1 MSNIFL
7 ILFSII
13 IGAVLGGL
21 IFYLFFKNNEN
32 KKLDASEEI
41 SKLGERLETGNKIFA
56 DQFRQIREE
65 ISQSHHKD
73 LELRDKS
80 AKNINEQI
88 EKVVSNFSQMREILG
103 QVQSQVKEV
112 SSFQTIFKSP
122 KLTGQWG
129 EASLDYMLSLYFPR
143 RDAYE
148 LQYQFSSGEAAD
160 AVLKLPN
167 GRILPIDSKF
177 PQDSFNQFI
186 HAADDST
193 KEDAR
198 KSLVNRIK
206 QDVSDIAAKYI
217 LPNENTV
224 DFAMMYIPAE
234 SLYYEVVTKEDLTSF
249 AWNKKVFLTSPN
261 TFILTLGVI
270 QHWFKDTDI
279 TKKTGEILKKLQR
292 IAIDGEKLGESFR
305 KLGSHLSSAKNSY
318 EDAEKRI
325 EMLVDRVGNVGNLI
339 DVDETKE
346 LKQ

>member
-1 MSNIFL
+1 MDIFL
-7 ILFSII
+7 IIILLIFGVFS
-13 IGAVLGGL
+13 VSL
-21 IFYLFFKNNEN
+21 IFYLLKN
-32 KKLDASEEI
+32 KKTNSNEEI
-41 SKLGERLETGNKIFA
+41 GRLGERLETANKIFA

-65 ISQSHHKD
+65 ISRSHHKE
-73 LELRDKS
+73 LELRDRSSKD
-80 AKNINEQI
+80 IHDQM
-88 EKVVSNFSQMREILG
+88 EKFIGGFSQMKEILG
-103 QVQSQVKEV
+103 QVQNQVKEV

-148 LQYQFSSGEAAD
+148 LQYQFLSGEAAD

-177 PQDSFNQFI
+177 PQDNFNQFI
-186 HAADDST
+186 NAIEVSQ
-193 KEDAR
+193 KEEAR
-198 KSLVNRIK
+198 KALVARIK
-206 QDVSDIAAKYI
+206 QDITDIAAKYI

-234 SLYYEVVTKEDLTSF
+234 SLYYEVVTKEDLTSY

-270 QHWFKDTDI
+270 QHWFKDSDI

-292 IAIDGEKLGESFR
+292 IAIDGEKLSDSFR
-305 KLGSHLSSAKNSY
+305 KLGSHLSNAKNSY
-318 EDAEKRI
+318 DDAEKRI
-325 EMLVDRVGNVGNLI
+325 ETLVDRVSNVGNLI
-339 DVDETKE
+339 DIDENKE
-346 LKQ
+346 LKS

>member
-1 MSNIFL
+1 MMDVL
-7 ILFSII
+7 II
-13 IGAVLGGL
+13 I
-21 IFYLFFKNNEN
+21 IYLFFGMAFGWLVFYLLKN
-32 KKLDASEEI
+32 KKTDSNEEI
-41 SKLGERLETGNKIFA
+41 GKLGERLETANKIFA

-65 ISQSHHKD
+65 ISRSHHKE

-80 AKNINEQI
+80 SKDIQGQM
-88 EKVVSNFSQMREILG
+88 EKFIGGFAQMKEVLG

-148 LQYQFSSGEAAD
+148 LQHQFSSGESAD
-160 AVLKLPN
+160 AILKLPN

-177 PQDSFNQFI
+177 PQDNFNQFI
-186 HAADDST
+186 NATEAT
-193 KEDAR
+193 AKEDAR

-206 QDVSDIAAKYI
+206 QDVSDIATKYI
-217 LPNENTV
+217 LPNENTM

-249 AWNKKVFLTSPN
+249 AWSKKVFLTSPN

-270 QHWFKDTDI
+270 QHWFKDSDI
-279 TKKTGEILKKLQR
+279 TKKTSEILKKLQR
-292 IAIDGEKLGESFR
+292 IAIDGEKLGESFK
-305 KLGSHLSSAKNSY
+305 KLGSHLNNARSSY
-318 EDAEKRI
+318 EDAEKRVGF
-325 EMLVDRVGNVGNLI
+325 LVDRVSNVGNLI

-346 LKQ
+346 LNK

>member
-1 MSNIFL
+1 MDIFL
-7 ILFSII
+7 IIILLIFGVFS
-13 IGAVLGGL
+13 VGL
-21 IFYLFFKNNEN
+21 IFYLFKN
-32 KKLDASEEI
+32 KKINSNEEI
-41 SKLGERLETGNKIFA
+41 GKLGERLETANKIFA

-65 ISQSHHKD
+65 ISRSHHKE
-73 LELRDKS
+73 LELRDRSSKD
-80 AKNINEQI
+80 IHDQM
-88 EKVVSNFSQMREILG
+88 EKFIGGFSQMKEVLG

-143 RDAYE
+143 NDAYE

-177 PQDSFNQFI
+177 PQDNFNQFI
-186 HAADDST
+186 NAVEASQ
-193 KEDAR
+193 KEETR
-198 KSLVNRIK
+198 KALVARIK
-206 QDVSDIAAKYI
+206 QDITDIAAKYI

-234 SLYYEVVTKEDLTSF
+234 SLYYEIVTKEDLTSY
-249 AWNKKVFLTSPN
+249 AWSKKIFLTSPN

-270 QHWFKDTDI
+270 QHWFKDSDI

-292 IAIDGEKLGESFR
+292 IAIDGEKLSDSFR
-305 KLGSHLSSAKNSY
+305 KLGVHISSAKNSY
-318 EDAEKRI
+318 DDAEKRI
-325 EMLVDRVGNVGNLI
+325 EMLVDRVSNVGNLI
-339 DVDETKE
+339 DIDENKE
-346 LKQ
+346 LKS

>member
-1 MSNIFL
+1 MNDLLIIFL
-7 ILFSII
+7 SIFT
-13 IGAVLGGL
+13 VFLGGF
-21 IFYLFFKNNEN
+21 IFYLVKN
-32 KKLDASEEI
+32 KKADSGEEMG
-41 SKLGERLETGNKIFA
+41 KLGERIETANKIFA

-65 ISQSHHKD
+65 ISHSHHKE

-80 AKNINEQI
+80 SKDMRDQM
-88 EKVVSNFSQMREILG
+88 EKFVGGFAQMKEVLS

-160 AVLKLPN
+160 AILRLPN

-177 PQDSFNQFI
+177 PQDNFNQFI
-186 HAADDST
+186 NAIDVSL
-193 KEDAR
+193 KEEAR

-206 QDVSDIAAKYI
+206 QDVSDIATKYI

-234 SLYYEVVTKEDLTSF
+234 SLYYEIVTKEDLTSF

-292 IAIDGEKLGESFR
+292 VAIDGEKLSDSFR
-305 KLGSHLSSAKNSY
+305 KLGVHISSAKNSY
-318 EDAEKRI
+318 EDAEKRVA
-325 EMLVDRVGNVGNLI
+325 MLVDRVNNVGNLI
-339 DVDETKE
+339 DVEETSE
-346 LKQ
+346 LK

>member
-1 MSNIFL
+1 MN
-7 ILFSII
+7 
-13 IGAVLGGL
+13 VLLVVISL
-21 IFYLFFKNNEN
+21 IFGAALVGFIFYILRN
-32 KKLDASEEI
+32 KKTGSPEEF
-41 SKLGERLETGNKIFA
+41 SKLGERLETANRIFA
-56 DQFRQIREE
+56 DQFKQIREE
-65 ISQSHHKD
+65 ISREHHKE
-73 LELRDKS
+73 LELRNKS
-80 AKNINEQI
+80 NKDIREQM
-88 EKVVSNFSQMREILG
+88 EKFISGFVQMKEVLS

-143 RDAYE
+143 QDAYQ
-148 LQYQFSSGEAAD
+148 LQYQFSSGESAD

-177 PQDSFNQFI
+177 PQDNFNQFI
-186 HAADDST
+186 NAAEPAH
-193 KEDAR
+193 KEQAR
-198 KSLVNRIK
+198 KALVLRIK
-206 QDVSDIAAKYI
+206 QDITDIAAKYI

-234 SLYYEVVTKEDLTSF
+234 SLYYEIVTKEDLASY

-305 KLGSHLSSAKNSY
+305 KLGSHLSNAKNSY
-318 EDAEKRI
+318 DDAEKRI
-325 EMLVDRVGNVGNLI
+325 ETLVDRVGNVGNLI
-339 DVDETKE
+339 NVDETKE
-346 LKQ
+346 LK

>member
-1 MSNIFL
+1 MDIFL
-7 ILFSII
+7 IIFFLVF
-13 IGAVLGGL
+13 GVFLGGF
-21 IFYLFFKNNEN
+21 IFYLVKN
-32 KKLDASEEI
+32 KKTGSNEEF
-41 SKLGERLETGNKIFA
+41 SKLGERLETANKIFA

-65 ISQSHHKD
+65 ISGSHHKE

-80 AKNINEQI
+80 SKDMRDQM
-88 EKVVSNFSQMREILG
+88 EKFIGGFAQMKEVLS

-186 HAADDST
+186 HASDELS
-193 KEDAR
+193 KEEAR
-198 KSLVNRIK
+198 KSLVTRIK

-234 SLYYEVVTKEDLTSF
+234 SLYYEIVTKEDLTSF

-292 IAIDGEKLGESFR
+292 IAIDGEKLSESFR
-305 KLGSHLSSAKNSY
+305 KLGSHISSAKSSY
-318 EDAEKRI
+318 DDAEKRI
-325 EMLVDRVGNVGNLI
+325 GMLVDRVNNVGNLI

-346 LKQ
+346 LK

>member
-1 MSNIFL
+1 MDNIFL
-7 ILFSII
+7 ILFSVI
-13 IGAVLGGL
+13 IGVVFSFGF
-21 IFYLFFKNNEN
+21 IFYILKN
-32 KKLDASEEI
+32 KKKDSNEEI
-41 SKLGERLETGNKIFA
+41 GKLGERLETSNKIFA
-56 DQFRQIREE
+56 EEFRQIREE
-65 ISQSHHKD
+65 ISRSHHKE
-73 LELRDKS
+73 LELRDRSSKD
-80 AKNINEQI
+80 IHDQM
-88 EKVVSNFSQMREILG
+88 EKFIGGFSQMKEVLG

-143 RDAYE
+143 HDAYE
-148 LQYQFSSGEAAD
+148 LQHQFSSGEAAD

-177 PQDSFNQFI
+177 PQDNFNQFI
-186 HAADDST
+186 NAVESVS
-193 KEDAR
+193 KEEAR
-198 KSLVNRIK
+198 KALVARIK
-206 QDVSDIAAKYI
+206 QDITDIAAKYI
-217 LPNENTV
+217 VPNENTV

-234 SLYYEVVTKEDLTSF
+234 SLYYEIVTKEDLTSY

-279 TKKTGEILKKLQR
+279 TKKTSEILKKLQR

-305 KLGSHLSSAKNSY
+305 KLGSHLSNAKNSY
-318 EDAEKRI
+318 DDAEKRI
-325 EMLVDRVGNVGNLI
+325 DMLVDRVSNVGNLI

-346 LKQ
+346 LK

>member
-1 MSNIFL
+1 MGNIFL

-13 IGAVLGGL
+13 IGIVFGGF
-21 IFYLFFKNNEN
+21 IFYFFFRNSEN
-32 KKLDASEEI
+32 KKLDAGEEI

-73 LELRDKS
+73 LELRGKS
-80 AKNINEQI
+80 AKDINEQI
-88 EKVVSNFSQMREILG
+88 EKVVSNFSQMKEVLG
-103 QVQSQVKEV
+103 QVQNQVKEV

-143 RDAYE
+143 QDAYQ

-160 AVLKLPN
+160 AILKLPN

-177 PQDSFNQFI
+177 PQDNFNKFI
-186 HAADDST
+186 NAIEPTSR
-193 KEDAR
+193 EEAR
-198 KSLVNRIK
+198 KALVARIK
-206 QDVSDIAAKYI
+206 QDITDIAAKYI

-234 SLYYEVVTKEDLTSF
+234 SLYYEIVTKEDLASY

-339 DVDETKE
+339 DVDETRE
-346 LKQ
+346 LK

>member
-1 MSNIFL
+1 MANNIFL
-7 ILFSII
+7 ILVSII
-13 IGAVLGGL
+13 IGAVLSGL
-21 IFYLFFKNNEN
+21 IFYLFKN
-32 KKLDASEEI
+32 KKTNFNDEI
-41 SKLGERLETGNKIFA
+41 GKFGERLETANKIFA

-65 ISQSHHKD
+65 ISRSHHKE
-73 LELRDKS
+73 LELRDRSNKD
-80 AKNINEQI
+80 IHDQM
-88 EKVVSNFSQMREILG
+88 EKFIGGFSQMKEVLS

-177 PQDSFNQFI
+177 PQDNFNQFI
-186 HAADDST
+186 NAVEVSQ
-193 KEDAR
+193 KEEAR
-198 KSLVNRIK
+198 KALVARIK
-206 QDVSDIAAKYI
+206 QDITDIAAKYI

-234 SLYYEVVTKEDLTSF
+234 SLYYEVVTKEDLTSY
-249 AWNKKVFLTSPN
+249 AWSKKIFLTSPN

-270 QHWFKDTDI
+270 QHWFKDSDI

-292 IAIDGEKLGESFR
+292 IAIDGEKLSDSFR
-305 KLGSHLSSAKNSY
+305 KLGSHISNAKSSY
-318 EDAEKRI
+318 DEAEKRI
-325 EMLVDRVGNVGNLI
+325 EMLVDRVSNVGNLI
-339 DVDETKE
+339 DIDETKE
-346 LKQ
+346 LKS

>member
-1 MSNIFL
+1 MSNAFL
-7 ILFSII
+7 ILFLII
-13 IGAVLGGL
+13 IGAVLGGF
-21 IFYLFFKNNEN
+21 IFYLFFRNSEN
-32 KKLDASEEI
+32 KKSNASEEI
-41 SKLGERLETGNKIFA
+41 SRLGERMETGNKIFA
-56 DQFRQIREE
+56 DQFKQIREE

-73 LELRDKS
+73 LELRGKS
-80 AKNINEQI
+80 AKDINEQI
-88 EKVVSNFSQMREILG
+88 EKVVSNFSQMKEVLG
-103 QVQSQVKEV
+103 QVQNQVKEV

-143 RDAYE
+143 QDAYQ
-148 LQYQFSSGEAAD
+148 LQYQFSSGEATD
-160 AVLKLPN
+160 AILKLPN

-177 PQDSFNQFI
+177 PQDNFNKFI
-186 HAADDST
+186 NAA
-193 KEDAR
+193 EPALREEAR
-198 KSLVNRIK
+198 KALVIRIK
-206 QDVSDIAAKYI
+206 QDITDIAAKYI

-234 SLYYEVVTKEDLTSF
+234 SLYYEVVTKEDLASY

-261 TFILTLGVI
+261 TFILTLGVV

>member
-1 MSNIFL
+1 MMD
-7 ILFSII
+7 ILII
-13 IGAVLGGL
+13 IISLFFGAALGGF
-21 IFYLFFKNNEN
+21 IFYFLKN
-32 KKLDASEEI
+32 KKTNSGEEMG
-41 SKLGERLETGNKIFA
+41 KLGERIETANKIFA

-65 ISQSHHKD
+65 ISHSHHKE

-80 AKNINEQI
+80 SKDMRDQM
-88 EKVVSNFSQMREILG
+88 EKFVGGFAQMKEVLS

-167 GRILPIDSKF
+167 GRMLPIDSKF
-177 PQDSFNQFI
+177 PQDNFNQFI
-186 HAADDST
+186 NAADNSL
-193 KEDAR
+193 KEEAR

-206 QDVSDIAAKYI
+206 QDVSDIASKYI

-292 IAIDGEKLGESFR
+292 IAIDGEKLSDSFR
-305 KLGSHLSSAKNSY
+305 KLGSHISSAKSSY
-318 EDAEKRI
+318 DDAEKRVG
-325 EMLVDRVGNVGNLI
+325 MLVDRVNNVGNLI

-346 LKQ
+346 LK

>member
-1 MSNIFL
+1 MDVL
-7 ILFSII
+7 SII
-13 IGAVLGGL
+13 ISLIFGAVLSGF
-21 IFYLFFKNNEN
+21 IFYILRN
-32 KKLDASEEI
+32 KKTSSDEEI
-41 SKLGERLETGNKIFA
+41 GKLGERIETSNKIFA
-56 DQFRQIREE
+56 DQFKQIREE

-88 EKVVSNFSQMREILG
+88 EKVVSNFAQMKEILG
-103 QVQSQVKEV
+103 QVQNQVKEV

-177 PQDSFNQFI
+177 PQDNFNQFI
-186 HAADDST
+186 NAIESAH
-193 KEDAR
+193 KEEAR
-198 KSLVNRIK
+198 KSLVARIK
-206 QDVSDIAAKYI
+206 QDITDIAAKYI

-234 SLYYEVVTKEDLTSF
+234 SLYYEIVTKEDLTSY

-270 QHWFKDTDI
+270 QHWFKDVDI

-292 IAIDGEKLGESFR
+292 IAIDGEKLSDSFR
-305 KLGSHLSSAKNSY
+305 KLGSHLSNAKNSY
-318 EDAEKRI
+318 EDTEKRI
-325 EMLVDRVGNVGNLI
+325 DMLVDRVSNVGNLI
-339 DVDETKE
+339 DVDEIKE
-346 LKQ
+346 LKK

>member
-1 MSNIFL
+1 MNNVFL
-7 ILFSII
+7 ILISII
-13 IGAVLGGL
+13 SGAVLGV
-21 IFYLFFKNNEN
+21 IVFYVAKIKNNAADP
-32 KKLDASEEI
+32 KDEI
-41 SKLGERLETGNKIFA
+41 GKLGERLETANKIFS
-56 DQFRQIREE
+56 DQFKQIRDE
-65 ISQSHHKD
+65 IGHAHHQE

-80 AKNINEQI
+80 NKDIRDQM
-88 EKVVSNFSQMREILG
+88 EKFIGGFSQMKEVLS
-103 QVQSQVKEV
+103 QVQTQVKEV

-143 RDAYE
+143 HDAYQ

-160 AVLKLPN
+160 AILRLPN

-177 PQDSFNQFI
+177 PQDNFTQFI
-186 HAADDST
+186 NAVETSSREET
-193 KEDAR
+193 R
-198 KSLVNRIK
+198 KALVARIK
-206 QDVSDIAAKYI
+206 QDVTDIAAKYI

-234 SLYYEVVTKEDLTSF
+234 SLYYEIVTKEDLTSF

-270 QHWFKDTDI
+270 QHWFKDSDI
-279 TKKTGEILKKLQR
+279 TKRTGEILKKLQR
-292 IAIDGEKLGESFR
+292 IAIDGEKLSESFR
-305 KLGSHLSSAKNSY
+305 KLGSHLSNAKNSY
-318 EDAEKRI
+318 DDAEKRI

-346 LKQ
+346 IES

>member
-1 MSNIFL
+1 MNEIFFVL
-7 ILFSII
+7 ILLFF
-13 IGAVLGGL
+13 GGI
-21 IFYLFFKNNEN
+21 IFYLAKNKNSD
-32 KKLDASEEI
+32 LS
-41 SKLGERLETGNKIFA
+41 GRLETSNKIFSEE
-56 DQFRQIREE
+56 FKQIREE
-65 ISQSHHKD
+65 ISRGHHKE

-80 AKNINEQI
+80 AKDIHDQM
-88 EKVVSNFSQMREILG
+88 EKFIGGFVQMKEVLS

-143 RDAYE
+143 QDAYQ

-160 AVLKLPN
+160 AILKLPN

-177 PQDSFNQFI
+177 PQDNFNQFI
-186 HAADDST
+186 NAIEPAH
-193 KEDAR
+193 KEETR
-198 KSLVNRIK
+198 KALVARIK
-206 QDVSDIAAKYI
+206 QDITDIAAKYI

-234 SLYYEVVTKEDLTSF
+234 SLYYEIVTKEDLTSY

-292 IAIDGEKLGESFR
+292 IAIDGEKLSDSFR
-305 KLGSHLSSAKNSY
+305 KLGSHLSNAKNSY

-325 EMLVDRVGNVGNLI
+325 EILVDRVSNVGNLI
-339 DVDETKE
+339 DIDETKE
-346 LKQ
+346 LKK

>member
-1 MSNIFL
+1 MNSLLIIFL
-7 ILFSII
+7 SIF
-13 IGAVLGGL
+13 ATFLGGF
-21 IFYLFFKNNEN
+21 IFYLLKN
-32 KKLDASEEI
+32 KKTGPNEEI
-41 SKLGERLETGNKIFA
+41 GKLGERIETTNKIFA
-56 DQFRQIREE
+56 DQFKQIREE
-65 ISQSHHKD
+65 ISYSHHKE

-80 AKNINEQI
+80 SKDMRDQM
-88 EKVVSNFSQMREILG
+88 EKFIGGFAQMKEVLS

-112 SSFQTIFKSP
+112 STFQTIFKSP

-177 PQDSFNQFI
+177 PQDNFNQFI
-186 HAADDST
+186 NAIDVSL
-193 KEDAR
+193 KEEAR

-206 QDVSDIAAKYI
+206 QDVSDIATKYI

-234 SLYYEVVTKEDLTSF
+234 SLYYEIVTKEDLTSF

-279 TKKTGEILKKLQR
+279 SKKTGEILKKLQR
-292 IAIDGEKLGESFR
+292 IAIDGEKLSDSFR
-305 KLGSHLSSAKNSY
+305 KLGMHISNAKNSY
-318 EDAEKRI
+318 DDAEKRI
-325 EMLVDRVGNVGNLI
+325 EMLVDRVSNVGNLI
-339 DVDETKE
+339 DIDETKE
-346 LKQ
+346 LK

>member
-1 MSNIFL
+1 MNSIFL
-7 ILFSII
+7 ILFLITM
-13 IGAVLGGL
+13 GAVLGGF
-21 IFYLFFKNNEN
+21 IFYFLKN
-32 KKLDASEEI
+32 KKMNSGEEI
-41 SKLGERLETGNKIFA
+41 GKLGERLETANKIFA
-56 DQFRQIREE
+56 EEFRQIREE
-65 ISQSHHKD
+65 ISQSHHKE
-73 LELRDKS
+73 LELRDRSSKD
-80 AKNINEQI
+80 IHDQM
-88 EKVVSNFSQMREILG
+88 EKFIGGFSQMKEVLG

-177 PQDSFNQFI
+177 PQDNFNQFI
-186 HAADDST
+186 NAIEVSQ
-193 KEDAR
+193 KEEAR
-198 KSLVNRIK
+198 KALVARIK
-206 QDVSDIAAKYI
+206 QDITDIAAKYI

-292 IAIDGEKLGESFR
+292 IAIDGEKLSESFR
-305 KLGSHLSSAKNSY
+305 KLGSHISSAKSSY
-318 EDAEKRI
+318 DDAEKRI
-325 EMLVDRVGNVGNLI
+325 GMLVERVNNVGNLI

-346 LKQ
+346 LK

>member
-1 MSNIFL
+1 MDIFLVTIFL
-7 ILFSII
+7 IF
-13 IGAVLGGL
+13 GVFLGGL
-21 IFYLFFKNNEN
+21 IFYLIKN
-32 KKLDASEEI
+32 KKTSSNEEI
-41 SKLGERLETGNKIFA
+41 GRLGERLETANKIFA

-65 ISQSHHKD
+65 ISRSHHKE
-73 LELRDKS
+73 LELRDRSSKD
-80 AKNINEQI
+80 IHDQM
-88 EKVVSNFSQMREILG
+88 EKFIGGFSQMKEVLG

-143 RDAYE
+143 NDAYE

-177 PQDSFNQFI
+177 PQDNFNQFI
-186 HAADDST
+186 HAVEVSQ
-193 KEDAR
+193 KEEAR
-198 KSLVNRIK
+198 KALVARIK
-206 QDVSDIAAKYI
+206 QDITDIAAKYI

-234 SLYYEVVTKEDLTSF
+234 SLYYEVVTKEDLTSY
-249 AWNKKVFLTSPN
+249 AWSRKIFLTSPN

-270 QHWFKDTDI
+270 QHWFKDSDI

-292 IAIDGEKLGESFR
+292 IAIDGEKLSDSFR
-305 KLGSHLSSAKNSY
+305 KLGSHISNAKNSY

-325 EMLVDRVGNVGNLI
+325 EMLVDRVSNVGNLI

-346 LKQ
+346 LKS

>member
-1 MSNIFL
+1 MNIFL
-7 ILFSII
+7 ALISTIAGIVFS
-13 IGAVLGGL
+13 GF
-21 IFYLFFKNNEN
+21 IFYHFLKN
-32 KKLDASEEI
+32 KKTDSSEEI
-41 SKLGERLETGNKIFA
+41 GKLGERLETANKIFA
-56 DQFRQIREE
+56 EEFRQIREE
-65 ISQSHHKD
+65 INKSHHKE

-80 AKNINEQI
+80 NKDIHEQM
-88 EKVVSNFSQMREILG
+88 EKFIGGFVQLKEVLG
-103 QVQSQVKEV
+103 QVQNQVKEV

-143 RDAYE
+143 QDAYQ

-177 PQDSFNQFI
+177 PQDNFNQFI
-186 HAADDST
+186 NAVQPDS
-193 KEDAR
+193 KEEAR
-198 KSLVNRIK
+198 KALVARIR
-206 QDVSDIAAKYI
+206 QDITDIAAKYI

-234 SLYYEVVTKEDLTSF
+234 SLYYEVVTKEDLTSY

-292 IAIDGEKLGESFR
+292 IAIDGEKLSQSFK
-305 KLGSHLSSAKNSY
+305 KLGSHISNAKNSY
-318 EDAEKRI
+318 DDAEKRI
-325 EMLVDRVGNVGNLI
+325 EMLVDRVNNVGNLI

-346 LKQ
+346 LKK

>member
-1 MSNIFL
+1 MMNNVFL

-13 IGAVLGGL
+13 FSAVLGSFV
-21 IFYLFFKNNEN
+21 FYFLKN
-32 KKLDASEEI
+32 KKNDSNEEI
-41 SKLGERLETGNKIFA
+41 GRLGERLETANKIFA
-56 DQFRQIREE
+56 EEFKQIREE
-65 ISQSHHKD
+65 INRSHHRD

-80 AKNINEQI
+80 AKDVRDQM
-88 EKVVSNFSQMREILG
+88 EKVVGNFAQMKEILG

-177 PQDSFNQFI
+177 PQDNFNQFI
-186 HAADDST
+186 NASEPAH
-193 KEDAR
+193 KEESR
-198 KSLVNRIK
+198 KALVIRIK
-206 QDVSDIAAKYI
+206 QDITDIAAKYI
-217 LPNENTV
+217 MPNENTV

-234 SLYYEVVTKEDLTSF
+234 SLYYEIVTKEDLTSY
-249 AWNKKVFLTSPN
+249 AWSKKVFLTSPN

-292 IAIDGEKLGESFR
+292 IVIDGEKLSESFR
-305 KLGSHLSSAKNSY
+305 KLGSHISNAKNSY
-318 EDAEKRI
+318 EDSEKRI
-325 EMLVDRVGNVGNLI
+325 EMLVDRVSNVGNLI
-339 DVDETKE
+339 DIDETKE
-346 LKQ
+346 LKS

>member
-1 MSNIFL
+1 MDNIFL
-7 ILFSII
+7 ILLSTI
-13 IGAVLGGL
+13 IGAVLGGF
-21 IFYLFFKNNEN
+21 IFYLFKN
-32 KKLDASEEI
+32 KKTNSGEEI
-41 SKLGERLETGNKIFA
+41 GKLGERLETANKIFA

-65 ISQSHHKD
+65 ISGSHHKE

-80 AKNINEQI
+80 SKDIRDQM
-88 EKVVSNFSQMREILG
+88 EKFTGGFAQMTEMFG
-103 QVQSQVKEV
+103 QVQSQIKEV

-160 AVLKLPN
+160 AILRLPN

-177 PQDSFNQFI
+177 PQDNFNQFI
-186 HAADDST
+186 NAVDVSL
-193 KEDAR
+193 KEEAR

-206 QDVSDIAAKYI
+206 KDISDIATKYI
-217 LPNENTV
+217 LPNENTM

-234 SLYYEVVTKEDLTSF
+234 SLYYEIVTKEDLTSF

-279 TKKTGEILKKLQR
+279 TKKTSEILKKLQR

-305 KLGSHLSSAKNSY
+305 KLGSHISSTKSSY
-318 EDAEKRI
+318 DDAEKRI
-325 EMLVDRVGNVGNLI
+325 GMLVDRVNNVGNLI
-339 DVDETKE
+339 DIDETKE
-346 LKQ
+346 LK

>member
-13 IGAVLGGL
+13 IGAGLGGF
-21 IFYLFFKNNEN
+21 IFYLMKN
-32 KKLDASEEI
+32 KKTDSGEEI
-41 SKLGERLETGNKIFA
+41 GKLGERIETANKIFA
-56 DQFRQIREE
+56 DQFKQIREE
-65 ISQSHHKD
+65 ISHSHHKE

-80 AKNINEQI
+80 SKDMRDQM
-88 EKVVSNFSQMREILG
+88 EKFVGGFAQMKEVLS

-143 RDAYE
+143 HDAYE

-177 PQDSFNQFI
+177 PQDNFNQFI
-186 HAADDST
+186 NAVDNSL
-193 KEDAR
+193 KEEAR

-206 QDVSDIAAKYI
+206 QDVSDIASKYI

-292 IAIDGEKLGESFR
+292 IAIDGEKLSDSFR
-305 KLGSHLSSAKNSY
+305 KLGSHISSAKSSY
-318 EDAEKRI
+318 DDAEKRVG
-325 EMLVDRVGNVGNLI
+325 MLVERVNNVGNLI

-346 LKQ
+346 LK

>member
-13 IGAVLGGL
+13 IGAILSSL
-21 IFYLFFKNNEN
+21 IFYFFFKNNEN
-32 KKLDASEEI
+32 KKLGAGEEI
-41 SKLGERLETGNKIFA
+41 GKLSERLETGNKIFA
-56 DQFRQIREE
+56 DQFKQIREE
-65 ISQSHHKD
+65 ISRSHHKE

-80 AKNINEQI
+80 SKDIHDQM
-88 EKVVSNFSQMREILG
+88 EKFTGGFAQMTEMFG
-103 QVQSQVKEV
+103 QVQNQVKEV

-177 PQDSFNQFI
+177 PQDNFNQFI
-186 HAADDST
+186 NATEQAHR
-193 KEDAR
+193 EEAR
-198 KSLVNRIK
+198 KALVARIK
-206 QDVSDIAAKYI
+206 QDITDIAAKYI

-234 SLYYEVVTKEDLTSF
+234 SLYYEIVTKEDLASY

-292 IAIDGEKLGESFR
+292 IAIDGEKLSESFR
-305 KLGSHLSSAKNSY
+305 KLGLHLSSAKNSY
-318 EDAEKRI
+318 DDTEKRVNI
-325 EMLVDRVGNVGNLI
+325 LVDRVNNVGNLI
-339 DVDETKE
+339 DVEETNE
-346 LKQ
+346 LK

>member
-1 MSNIFL
+1 MDIFT
-7 ILFSII
+7 II
-13 IGAVLGGL
+13 ISVIFGAVLGGL
-21 IFYLFFKNNEN
+21 IFYSIKNKGD
-32 KKLDASEEI
+32 KKSDSNLEI
-41 SKLGERLETGNKIFA
+41 GKLGERLETANKIFS
-56 DQFRQIREE
+56 DQFKQIREE
-65 ISQSHHKD
+65 ISRSHHKD
-73 LELRDKS
+73 LESRDKS
-80 AKNINEQI
+80 AKDMHEQMQ
-88 EKVVSNFSQMREILG
+88 KVVGNFAQLKEALD
-103 QVQSQVKEV
+103 QVQGHIKEV

-143 RDAYE
+143 RDAYK

-177 PQDSFNQFI
+177 PQDSFNHFI
-186 HAADDST
+186 NTIEPAD
-193 KEDAR
+193 KEEAR
-198 KSLVNRIK
+198 KALVGRIK
-206 QDVSDIAAKYI
+206 QDITDIAAKYI

-234 SLYYEVVTKEDLTSF
+234 SLYYEVVTREDLTSY
-249 AWNKKVFLTSPN
+249 AWSRKIFLTSPN

-279 TKKTGEILKKLQR
+279 TKKTSEILKKLQR
-292 IAIDGEKLGESFR
+292 IAIDGEKLGASFR
-305 KLGSHLSSAKNSY
+305 KLGSHLGNAKNSY
-318 EDAEKRI
+318 DDAEKRI

-346 LKQ
+346 LK

>member
-1 MSNIFL
+1 MGGFVFYFL
-7 ILFSII
+7 
-13 IGAVLGGL
+13 
-21 IFYLFFKNNEN
+21 KN
-32 KKLDASEEI
+32 KKTGSYEEI
-41 SKLGERLETGNKIFA
+41 GKLGERIETANKIFA
-56 DQFRQIREE
+56 DQFRQIRGE
-65 ISQSHHKD
+65 INQSHHQE

-80 AKNINEQI
+80 SKDMRDQM
-88 EKVVSNFSQMREILG
+88 EKFIGGFAQMKEVLG
-103 QVQSQVKEV
+103 QVQTQVKEV

-143 RDAYE
+143 KDAYE

-186 HAADDST
+186 HASDDSV

-198 KSLVNRIK
+198 KSLVSRIK

-217 LPNENTV
+217 LPNENTM

-234 SLYYEVVTKEDLTSF
+234 SLYYEVVTKEDLASF

-261 TFILTLGVI
+261 TFMLTLGVI

-292 IAIDGEKLGESFR
+292 IAIDGEKLGESFK
-305 KLGSHLSSAKNSY
+305 KLGSHLNNARNSY
-318 EDAEKRI
+318 EDAEKRV
-325 EMLVDRVGNVGNLI
+325 ELLVDRVGNVGNLV
-339 DVDETKE
+339 DVEEVNE
-346 LKQ
+346 LK

>member
-1 MSNIFL
+1 MFGV
-7 ILFSII
+7 F
-13 IGAVLGGL
+13 LGGL
-21 IFYLFFKNNEN
+21 IFYFLKN
-32 KKLDASEEI
+32 KKTNSNEEI
-41 SKLGERLETGNKIFA
+41 GRLGERLETANKIFA

-65 ISQSHHKD
+65 ISRSHHKE
-73 LELRDKS
+73 LELRDRSSKD
-80 AKNINEQI
+80 IHDQM
-88 EKVVSNFSQMREILG
+88 EKFIGGFSQMKEVLG

-177 PQDSFNQFI
+177 PQDNFNQFI
-186 HAADDST
+186 NAVEASQ
-193 KEDAR
+193 KEEAR
-198 KSLVNRIK
+198 KALVARIK
-206 QDVSDIAAKYI
+206 QDITDIAAKYI

-234 SLYYEVVTKEDLTSF
+234 SLYYEVVTKEDLTSY
-249 AWNKKVFLTSPN
+249 AWSKKIFLTSPN

-270 QHWFKDTDI
+270 QHWFKDSDI

-292 IAIDGEKLGESFR
+292 IAIDGEKLSESFR
-305 KLGSHLSSAKNSY
+305 KLGSHISNAKNSY
-318 EDAEKRI
+318 DDAEKRI
-325 EMLVDRVGNVGNLI
+325 EMLVDRVSNVGNLI
-339 DVDETKE
+339 DVDENKE
-346 LKQ
+346 LKS

>member
-1 MSNIFL
+1 MNNIFL

-13 IGAVLGGL
+13 TGAVFLGGF
-21 IFYLFFKNNEN
+21 IFYLVKN
-32 KKLDASEEI
+32 KKTGSGEEI
-41 SKLGERLETGNKIFA
+41 GKLGERLETANKIFA

-65 ISQSHHKD
+65 ISKSHHKD

-80 AKNINEQI
+80 SKEIHDQM
-88 EKVVSNFSQMREILG
+88 EKFIGGFSQMKEVLS

-177 PQDSFNQFI
+177 PQDNFNQFI
-186 HAADDST
+186 NATDVAL
-193 KEDAR
+193 KEEAR

-206 QDVSDIAAKYI
+206 QDVSDIASKYI

-234 SLYYEVVTKEDLTSF
+234 SLYYEIVTKEDLTSF

-292 IAIDGEKLGESFR
+292 IAIDGEKLSDSFR
-305 KLGSHLSSAKNSY
+305 KLGGHISSAKSSY
-318 EDAEKRI
+318 DDTEKRVN
-325 EMLVDRVGNVGNLI
+325 MLVDRVNNVGNLI
-339 DVDETKE
+339 DVDETNE
-346 LKQ
+346 LK